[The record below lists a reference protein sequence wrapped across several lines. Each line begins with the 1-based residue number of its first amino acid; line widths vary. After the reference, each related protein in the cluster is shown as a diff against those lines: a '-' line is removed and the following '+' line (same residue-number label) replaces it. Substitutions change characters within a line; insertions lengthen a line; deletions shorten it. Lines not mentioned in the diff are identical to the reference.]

1 MAGGETG
8 DGGVVQAVGAA
19 DAPVGAQR
27 GESVEDGHGVLLS
40 RNAILPIIWI
50 KSSIDSADLYE
61 ISDNFVDSTS
71 MMGDMKITD
80 PDQQLLS
87 VLRENARASTADIA
101 RRLKL
106 SRTTV
111 HSRIERLE
119 RQGVIGGYTVRVHD
133 EAERGHI
140 RAHIM
145 VTVLPKQMASVV
157 AALHAMPELRAL
169 HSVSGAFDLVAL
181 GVVPTVEAM
190 DELTDRIGAI
200 DGVERTTSAIIL
212 SAKFER

>member
-1 MAGGETG
+1 
-8 DGGVVQAVGAA
+8 
-19 DAPVGAQR
+19 
-27 GESVEDGHGVLLS
+27 
-40 RNAILPIIWI
+40 
-50 KSSIDSADLYE
+50 
-61 ISDNFVDSTS
+61 
-71 MMGDMKITD
+71 MKITD
-80 PDQQLLS
+80 SDQQLLS
-87 VLRENARASTADIA
+87 VLRENARASTAEIA
-101 RRLKL
+101 RRLKV

-119 RQGVIGGYTVRVHD
+119 RMGVIDGYTVRIHED
-133 EAERGHI
+133 AERGHI

-145 VTVLPKQMASVV
+145 ITVLPKQMSSVV
-157 AALHAMPELRAL
+157 AALHALPDVRAL

-181 GVVPTVEAM
+181 GVVPTVREM